1 MTSGVKLE
9 KFQHLYILMT
19 EREAHAIFQEL
30 IIGGYR
36 PLYCRLS
43 IFRNSLPLLPSSLSQ
58 I

>member
-43 IFRNSLPLLPSSLSQ
+43 FNLL
-58 I
+58 